1 MIDPTRFLM
10 YGHDLT
16 RKQASV
22 LAYIRKF
29 IFENGFPPTEEEVKE
44 GLGFDCVSRGK
55 WAIKMLIRK
64 GYISRT
70 KSRRSIT
77 LLK

>member
-1 MIDPTRFLM
+1 MINQSLLF
-10 YGHDLT
+10 GHDLNK
-16 RKQASV
+16 KQANV
-22 LAYIRKF
+22 LNYIRKF
-29 IFENGFPPTEEEVKE
+29 MFSNGFPPTEEEVRE
-44 GLGFDCVSRGK
+44 GLGLGCVSRVK

-64 GYISRT
+64 GYLSRT